1 MTSDAK
7 IGLLLGLVFIFVIAF
22 IINGLPRFRSDKDNN
37 DLTIHMARSRDND
50 AGIGA
55 MEREVIKS
63 TTPTNRST
71 PQWGPRPM
79 PQHVPQST
87 PVADAI
93 RVKMDL
99 PKAIS
104 AANNLDTPPIITVP
118 KPQPMVNEIQKSQDA
133 VPPKNETWPKVYV
146 VAADENLTIIAKKFY
161 GPAEGNKIANVVR
174 IFMANR
180 DRLKSP
186 DHVREGQKIVVPPLN
201 GRMKGP
207 DTVLG
212 ESMFDK
218 VKSIGKRYLANDK
231 PKVKP
236 SRQYVVKEGDSLWQ
250 IAARQLGDGNR
261 YTEIAKLNRSLL
273 EDEDIIEVGMQLRLP
288 AP

>member
-22 IINGLPRFRSDKDNN
+22 IINGLPRFRSDNDNN
-37 DLTIHMARSRDND
+37 DLTMHMVRSRDND
-50 AGIGA
+50 AIGGI
-55 MEREVIKS
+55 EREVIES
-63 TTPTNRST
+63 TTPANRPT

-79 PQHVPQST
+79 PQHVPQPT
-87 PVADAI
+87 PVDDTI
-93 RVKMDL
+93 RVRMDL
-99 PKAIS
+99 PKAIN
-104 AANNLDTPPIITVP
+104 AANNLDTPAIITVP
-118 KPQPMVNEIQKSQDA
+118 PPQPMVNEIQKSQAA
-133 VPPKNETWPKVYV
+133 VPPKKESWPKVYV
-146 VAADENLTIIAKKFY
+146 VVADDNLTTIAKKFY

-218 VKSIGKRYLANDK
+218 VKSIGKRYLGNDK

-236 SRQYVVKEGDSLWQ
+236 SRRYVVKEGDSLWQ

-273 EDEDIIEVGMQLRLP
+273 DDEDIIEVGMQLKLP
-288 AP
+288 SP